1 MSAAVDEQL
10 AGSADMAA
18 AACAEIA
25 ASAEVVRATGKSLPA
40 CLLACHL
47 SSRYA
52 CKLGILCG
60 DVQSSQG
67 VASVSASCCS
77 TAIGDTPQL
86 YIMFDSPE
94 LQLGQRRR
102 SPDGYITRGAQASPR

>member
-67 VASVSASCCS
+67 VAQRFR
-77 TAIGDTPQL
+77 QL
-86 YIMFDSPE
+86 
-94 LQLGQRRR
+94 LL
-102 SPDGYITRGAQASPR
+102 DGNR